1 MPLSPGEGC
10 WLAAAGRLEVQARG
24 VLAMLEVQARGLVAR
39 LEVQARGVLA
49 RLEVLAREEVLRFD
63 NRLVEVLE
71 AKAAK

>member
-10 WLAAAGRLEVQARG
+10 WLAATG
-24 VLAMLEVQARGLVAR
+24 R

-49 RLEVLAREEVLRFD
+49 RLEVLAREEVLGFD